1 MVTTRSRS
9 AAEANNGGDPPS
21 DEALKKKSIKI
32 RASKPKPKPKTKKPK
47 PSEQSPLHSPPH
59 SPVVQSTDEGSVGS
73 PASSSGHF
81 HSPYQGVPLNVQKQ
95 LAQDIEQAG
104 GIEAF
109 ANKTSQLAASNQLLC
124 NLCNA
129 RESIFG
135 KRGDPIRRRIINLV
149 YTWKEFSR
157 QGTYVQKV
165 LHRLGVV
172 CLTGSQSPFSPSLR
186 TPTPKKERALIAHVA
201 FPPARHTSESDNDTD
216 NDDDDKSEDD
226 ANSSSDSPHW
236 KKRIAPLPKKFG
248 STEKE
253 NKMVKPIPPK
263 TGKKKFQGIV
273 NTTQHS
279 ALSTRYSF
287 LTVQQGL
294 RSIFMS
300 LRIIARL
307 MFLQLGTF
315 QE

>member
-1 MVTTRSRS
+1 MHKKLPPMVTTRSRS

-32 RASKPKPKPKTKKPK
+32 RASKPKPKPKPKKPK

-109 ANKTSQLAASNQLLC
+109 ANETSQLAASNQLLC

-135 KRGDPIRRRIINLV
+135 KRGDTTTSYHPRKSMPKQV
-149 YTWKEFSR
+149 KTW
-157 QGTYVQKV
+157 
-165 LHRLGVV
+165 
-172 CLTGSQSPFSPSLR
+172 
-186 TPTPKKERALIAHVA
+186 
-201 FPPARHTSESDNDTD
+201 
-216 NDDDDKSEDD
+216 
-226 ANSSSDSPHW
+226 NSSSNPSLWSLHIFL
-236 KKRIAPLPKKFG
+236 KKNQQ
-248 STEKE
+248 T
-253 NKMVKPIPPK
+253 
-263 TGKKKFQGIV
+263 
-273 NTTQHS
+273 
-279 ALSTRYSF
+279 LSI
-287 LTVQQGL
+287 GL
-294 RSIFMS
+294 RGRS
-300 LRIIARL
+300 
-307 MFLQLGTF
+307 
-315 QE
+315 